1 MAVFEELFND
11 STPIFKASLVPEL
24 LTCLLEHSEHEQTVV
39 GMSIRSSHCN
49 RRFKNFFLFLFEEL
63 NKKFNI

>member
-49 RRFKNFFLFLFEEL
+49 RRFKNFFLFFIRGIKQE
-63 NKKFNI
+63 I